1 MQWCLCTQGM
11 KLNET
16 EGFFRILSSGVPQGS
31 VLGPSLFNIFINDLF
46 LFLKDVELAHF
57 ADNNAKYAKNGINE
71 LT

>member
-1 MQWCLCTQGM
+1 MQWRLCTQGM

-57 ADNNAKYAKNGINE
+57 AGNNAKYAKNGINE